1 MNQPGPHSTQSRN
14 RPATAHHTTPLSLP
28 HISPSPSPGADVYTS
43 FRAIII
49 HLPGRSR
56 GPSCENSIR
65 DYRCVLSLNTRYL
78 VDSILDA
85 PAPSCSLREIS
96 NPKQGL
102 FSSLPPLSPDTIHA
116 FRGLYTLESWNWL
129 YYFLLGHDVGTNS

>member
-1 MNQPGPHSTQSRN
+1 MLTKLIGVHSLSGPHSAQSPIR
-14 RPATAHHTTPLSLP
+14 RATAHHPTPLSLP
-28 HISPSPSPGADVYTS
+28 YISPSPSPGQDVYTA

-49 HLPGRSR
+49 HLPGMSR
-56 GPSCENSIR
+56 GPSCEDSIR

-102 FSSLPPLSPDTIHA
+102 FSSLTPLFPDTIHD
-116 FRGLYTLESWNWL
+116 FRGLYTLESWN
-129 YYFLLGHDVGTNS
+129 